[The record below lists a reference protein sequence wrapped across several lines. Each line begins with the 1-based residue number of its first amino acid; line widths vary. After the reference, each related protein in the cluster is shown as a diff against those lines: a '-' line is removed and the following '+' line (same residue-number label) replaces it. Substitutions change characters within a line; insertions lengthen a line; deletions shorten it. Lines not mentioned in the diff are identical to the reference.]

1 MCWLISLFTLINLLL
16 KNVIILQEEKS
27 FFGYSLEWKVSTWR
41 NLITNL
47 IFTFNILKLIEVK
60 LCTYILEW
68 KRTLEL
74 GYNEKFTQMLT
85 FNILVYQYLDDHFY
99 KLICFWFKII
109 LFKINLTLFYS
120 YYNFFMKIRGLLI
133 LFVEWC

>member
-1 MCWLISLFTLINLLL
+1 MSWLISLFTLINLLL

-47 IFTFNILKLIEVK
+47 IFTFNILKLIIEVK

-74 GYNEKFTQMLT
+74 GYKEKFTQMLT
-85 FNILVYQYLDDHFY
+85 FNILAYQYLDDHIY

-120 YYNFFMKIRGLLI
+120 ITFSWK
-133 LFVEWC
+133 